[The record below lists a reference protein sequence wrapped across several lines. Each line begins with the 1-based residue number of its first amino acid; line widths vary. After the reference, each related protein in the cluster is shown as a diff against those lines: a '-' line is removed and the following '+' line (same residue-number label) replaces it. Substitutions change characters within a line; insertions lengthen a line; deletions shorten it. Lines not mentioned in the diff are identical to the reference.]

1 MTTEQTGSAVQRKLA
16 VASNG
21 SQTGERTALR
31 ALRLGFARAAAAV
44 CDLPL
49 AVIGAT
55 QRRAGPD
62 DVADYIRKDWL
73 LLLLDGP
80 DCRVGALLFDPDSIA
95 ALIQHQTMG
104 AVSGGP
110 ITDRPFTE
118 TDAAMVEPLVDAM
131 LQKAGEL
138 VQVATDARCLSGYSF
153 GARSED
159 ARSLALTLEADQ
171 YRVFELSLD
180 FTGGIVQG
188 TACLILPEPPEPK
201 VNKSN
206 NKPGPGMAKAVGAAS
221 ADMNAVICRVRVT
234 LAELSALSPGDVLP
248 LTQGRFDKT
257 ELLAISGQRITTGQL
272 GQAGGFR
279 AVRLA
284 GYMPQ
289 LVATLD
295 EFDTSLSLPSPE
307 PEPEPGPEPKPE
319 PKPKSMI
326 LDGTVLSEV
335 EADAGAA
342 ELAAMADGDSDSFF
356 DGLSADEAALEI
368 SQLAGL
374 PLPGSD
380 EEKAAAS

>member
-1 MTTEQTGSAVQRKLA
+1 MTTEQSVSAVQRKLA
-16 VASNG
+16 AASTG

-31 ALRLGFARAAAAV
+31 ALRLGFARAAAAI

-55 QRRAGPD
+55 QRRAGSD

-80 DCRVGALLFDPDSIA
+80 EGRIGALLFDPGSIA

-110 ITDRPFTE
+110 TTDRAFTE
-118 TDAAMVEPLVDAM
+118 TDAAMVAPLVDAM
-131 LQKAGEL
+131 LQKASDL
-138 VQVATDARCLSGYSF
+138 VQVATDALCLSGYSF

-159 ARSLALTLEADQ
+159 ARSMALALEADN

-201 VNKSN
+201 VTKANSN
-206 NKPGPGMAKAVGAAS
+206 RGPRMDQAVGGAS
-221 ADMNAVICRVRVT
+221 ADLTAVICRVRVT

-257 ELLAISGQRITTGQL
+257 EVLTISGQRITSGQL

-279 AVRLA
+279 AIRLA

-289 LVATLD
+289 LAATVD
-295 EFDTSLSLPSPE
+295 EFDTSISLPAPAPE
-307 PEPEPGPEPKPE
+307 PTQD
-319 PKPKSMI
+319 SMI

-335 EADAGAA
+335 ETEVETGVETGGGAA
-342 ELAAMADGDSDSFF
+342 ALSAMADDDSDSLF
-356 DGLSADEAALEI
+356 DGLSAEEAALEI
-368 SQLAGL
+368 SELAGL
-374 PLPGSD
+374 PLPGSEED
-380 EEKAAAS
+380 ESVTS